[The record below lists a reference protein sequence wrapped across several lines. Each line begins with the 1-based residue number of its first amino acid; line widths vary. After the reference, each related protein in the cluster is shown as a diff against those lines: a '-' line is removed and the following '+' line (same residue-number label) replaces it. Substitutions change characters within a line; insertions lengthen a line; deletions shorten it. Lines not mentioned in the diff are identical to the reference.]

1 MKRMPFERPTDHYD
15 ERILSIDEQIC
26 ALLKERKDVSSNNPG
41 FPPTDQIAEWA
52 KKYNQYED
60 VLNSIFS
67 TLRMEE
73 EFKPRVEPEN
83 FIKHLP
89 ILKSFEKNDRLYT
102 ITFIRQFE
110 NASVVQLNI
119 DWEEKTEDIDDYR
132 LRHMS
137 HHHFLELS
145 LGENYECRTDNGSCS
160 DGHFRQNYIVSPPI
174 PDDPSGLNLIFKEY
188 HDYFKGKPTGLEIV
202 FDLD

>member
-26 ALLKERKDVSSNNPG
+26 ALLKERKDVSNNNPG
-41 FPPTDQIAEWA
+41 FPPTEQIAEWA
-52 KKYNQYED
+52 KKYDQYED

-89 ILKSFEKNDRLYT
+89 ILKSVEKNDRLYT

-119 DWEEKTEDIDDYR
+119 DWEEKTEDIDDHR
-132 LRHMS
+132 HLRHMS
-137 HHHFLELS
+137 HHHFS
-145 LGENYECRTDNGSCS
+145 S
-160 DGHFRQNYIVSPPI
+160 
-174 PDDPSGLNLIFKEY
+174 
-188 HDYFKGKPTGLEIV
+188 
-202 FDLD
+202 